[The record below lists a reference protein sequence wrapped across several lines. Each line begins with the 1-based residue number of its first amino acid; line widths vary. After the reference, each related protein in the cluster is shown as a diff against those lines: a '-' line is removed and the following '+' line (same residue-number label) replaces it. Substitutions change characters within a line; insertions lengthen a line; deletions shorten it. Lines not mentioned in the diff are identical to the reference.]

1 MAVQFKR
8 ETLNAVMSAVM
19 DGSPLPEGWPAT
31 RMLTKIR
38 GIHDLIDEDTDLGEL
53 QNDLDTLI
61 EAVDNEEDI
70 EIVEGDDSPKSKK
83 ASKKTSKKTSK
94 KSTKKPTA
102 SKKSTKKPTASKKST
117 KKPTASKK
125 VSKKKPTAK
134 TSKASKKV
142 SKKKPTAKKGPGV
155 IATIIDCLKK
165 AKKSSP
171 VSKDDILEVLVETFP
186 ERTADAM
193 LKTINTQVPGRLK
206 SEKGLNIIKVDGG
219 YYIGRR

>member
-83 ASKKTSKKTSK
+83 ASKKTSKKT
-94 KSTKKPTA
+94 